1 MVTVRALTP
10 VTRLSLGELLP
21 HQQADRTRAPL
32 EAPELYRITLYENSN
47 HRILFPLSK
56 GYFRLQGRLPT
67 RYSPVCH
74 LPKKKIINRSFRNSK
89 GSFDLHTLGT
99 QPTLILS
106 YDQTLIEKRFLYCFN
121 AYKGYLENIQILT
134 DLTLTNQRY
143 NWILIANEL
152 YRTFKKKEL
161 HENQKC
167 F

>member
-106 YDQTLIEKRFLYCFN
+106 YDQTLIEK
-121 AYKGYLENIQILT
+121 QLT
-134 DLTLTNQRY
+134 Y
-143 NWILIANEL
+143 
-152 YRTFKKKEL
+152 
-161 HENQKC
+161 
-167 F
+167 